1 MATERP
7 VHLAFL
13 GCGFATRL
21 HSRTLR
27 RSPGVKRSYASRDPA
42 KAEEYRRR
50 YGGERAFGSYDAAI
64 TDPAVDAVLVA
75 TPPDSHLE
83 LTLGALEAGKHVIVE
98 KPPFLSVADFDRVQE
113 AARAAGRRVL
123 VAENY
128 YYKPMAEALREVIAS
143 GDLGE
148 VRVLAVN
155 ALKAQTTGDWRD
167 RAEMSGGGA
176 FFEGGIHWVN
186 FMANLGLAVTRV
198 QGFRPGSHDGPD
210 RTMLAVFEYEGGAVG
225 TLGYSW
231 EIGSPLKGLRLSA
244 LYGTRGTA
252 TFETNGLFLAVR
264 GRRRRLRVPDP
275 RDLLGYGAMFRD
287 FLAAIRGEREPRF
300 DLALARRD
308 LELVEE
314 VYRSAERSSINP

>member
-1 MATERP
+1 MPTDPLR
-7 VHLAFL
+7 LTFL

-27 RSPGVKRSYASRDPA
+27 RFGGRVVRSYASRDAA

-50 YGGERAFGSYDAAI
+50 YGGERAFGSYEAAI
-64 TDPAVDAVLVA
+64 GDPATDVVLVA

-83 LTLGALEAGKHVIVE
+83 LTLGALAAGKHVIVE
-98 KPPFLSVADFDRVQE
+98 KPPFLGLGDFDRVAA

-128 YYKPMAEALREVIAS
+128 YYKPMAEALRGVLAS

-148 VRVLAVN
+148 VRLLSVN
-155 ALKAQTTGDWRD
+155 ALKAQSSGGWRD
-167 RAEMSGGGA
+167 RPEVAGPGA

-186 FMANLGLAVTRV
+186 FMANLGLDVARV
-198 QGFRPGSHDGPD
+198 QGFRPGSHEAPE
-210 RTMLAVFEYEGGAVG
+210 RTMLAVFEYAGGAVG

-231 EIGSPLKGLRLSA
+231 EIASPLKGLRLSA
-244 LYGTRGTA
+244 VYGTRGTA

-264 GRRRRLRVPDP
+264 GRRRALRVPDP
-275 RDLLGYGAMFRD
+275 RDLLGYGAMFDD

-300 DLALARRD
+300 GLSLARRD
-308 LELVEE
+308 LELVEQ
-314 VYRSAERSSINP
+314 VYRSAER